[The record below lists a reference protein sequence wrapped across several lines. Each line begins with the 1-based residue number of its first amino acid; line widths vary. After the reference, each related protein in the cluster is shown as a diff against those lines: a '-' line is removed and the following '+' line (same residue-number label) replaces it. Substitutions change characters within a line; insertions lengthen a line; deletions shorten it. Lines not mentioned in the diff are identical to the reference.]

1 MVVTNK
7 TSESIHVIIDFKIE
21 EEQGSFINQ

>member
-1 MVVTNK
+1 MLVTNK

-21 EEQGSFINQ
+21 EEDGAFINQ